1 MEALRI
7 GVQFGLVGSCDEQCQ
22 PSMEIKSPFLETAK
36 LAFRLLFQQLNG
48 LIEGGRIGQPSVID
62 ERVGSNG
69 KLGFP
74 SLSLESWLCYMQ
86 TYAR

>member
-1 MEALRI
+1 MPAEHGNKEPFTRDCPI
-7 GVQFGLVGSCDEQCQ
+7 GL
-22 PSMEIKSPFLETAK
+22 L
-36 LAFRLLFQQLNG
+36 LLFQQLNG

-69 KLGFP
+69 KLGFSP
-74 SLSLESWLCYMQ
+74 LSLESWLFYMQ